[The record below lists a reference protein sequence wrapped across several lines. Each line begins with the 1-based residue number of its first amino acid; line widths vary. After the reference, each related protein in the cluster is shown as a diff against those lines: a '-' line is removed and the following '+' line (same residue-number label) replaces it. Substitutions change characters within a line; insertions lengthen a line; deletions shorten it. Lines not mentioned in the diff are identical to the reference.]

1 MASAAPS
8 TVADA
13 LAGVERWKADE
24 EKKHTAEM
32 SEIESEVGSLRSAI
46 ANMQQQLDALE
57 KVRVDLGKQTRT
69 LRGRHVEQA
78 HQAVFDALTRQ
89 AKALADR
96 EKLALDVERS
106 RRADLEKSLPKTAVG
121 PQLEEYVQFRKVVEP
136 SLGALPE
143 SYREVVLSHHA
154 RVVDQLRE
162 HVAAQLAAP
171 VPIDAAP
178 IALDAVYAIDAPDGK
193 PELLVV
199 VLPVTDRIVSAWED
213 MPDGLQLWLGSR
225 AVQAIAEAARE
236 TSADCEPL
244 SGGHQG
250 MLAIEVDLTD
260 AGAPYALA
268 LERRLADRLR
278 TGAPEL
284 AAANVAVTLRKVD
297 VDYLMPPESDE
308 VSDGR

>member
-1 MASAAPS
+1 MASAVSS

-24 EKKHTAEM
+24 EKRHTTEM
-32 SEIESEVGSLRSAI
+32 SEISGELGSLRSAI
-46 ANMQQQLDALE
+46 TNMQQQLDALE
-57 KVRVDLGKQTRT
+57 KVRVDLGRQSEM
-69 LRGRHVEQA
+69 LRARHIDQA
-78 HQAVFDALTRQ
+78 HEAVFGALTKQ
-89 AKALADR
+89 AMALADR
-96 EKLALDVERS
+96 ERMAIDVERS
-106 RRADLEKSLPKTAVG
+106 RRVDLEKSLPKTAVG
-121 PQLEEYVQFRKVVEP
+121 PQLAEYVQFKKVVEP
-136 SLGALPE
+136 TLGALPD
-143 SYREVVLSHHA
+143 SYRQVVLSHHTQI
-154 RVVDQLRE
+154 VDQLRE
-162 HVAAQLAAP
+162 HVAVQLAAP

-193 PELLVV
+193 PELLVL
-199 VLPVTDRIVSAWED
+199 VLPVTDRIVSDWQD
-213 MPDGLQLWLGSR
+213 VPDGLQMWLGSR

-250 MLAIEVDLTD
+250 LLAIEVDLTE
-260 AGAPYALA
+260 AGAPYAMA

-297 VDYLMPPESDE
+297 VDFLMPPENDE

>member
-13 LAGVERWKADE
+13 LAGVERWKAEE
-24 EKKHTAEM
+24 EKRHTTEL
-32 SEIESEVGSLRSAI
+32 SEIESEMGSLRSAM
-46 ANMQQQLDALE
+46 ANLQQQLDALE
-57 KVRVDLGKQTRT
+57 KVRGDLGRQSGS
-69 LRGRHVEQA
+69 LRDRHVEQA
-78 HQAVFDALTRQ
+78 HLALLDALTRQ
-89 AKALADR
+89 SKAFAER
-96 EKLALDVERS
+96 EKMALDIERS

-121 PQLEEYVQFRKVVEP
+121 PQLEEYVQFKTVVEP
-136 SLGALPE
+136 TLAALPD
-143 SYREVVLSHHA
+143 SYRQVVLSHHT

-162 HVAAQLAAP
+162 HVSAQLAAP

-193 PELLVV
+193 PELLVLM
-199 VLPVTDRIVSAWED
+199 LPVSDRIVSDWQA
-213 MPDGLQLWLGSR
+213 MPDGLQMWLGTR

-236 TSADCEPL
+236 SSADCEPL

-250 MLAIEVDLTD
+250 LLAIEVDLTD
-260 AGAPYALA
+260 GGAPYAMA

-284 AAANVAVTLRKVD
+284 SAANVAVTLRKVD
-297 VDYLMPPESDE
+297 VDFLMPPESDE
-308 VSDGR
+308 VSDDR